1 MTSVYDIIRKVKQHL
16 REHPIV
22 SSVTFGD
29 ITEVDL
35 NKTTMFPLT
44 HFLMNNATIN
54 NNTIQIRLSLLF
66 LDIVDYKKDYDGTD
80 KGSREDTTNLIDVY
94 NTQLQIAN
102 DLISHLR
109 RGDLYRDKFQLE
121 EEVQCEPFQDRFENE
136 LAGWAVELTITV
148 PNDLSIC

>member
-16 REHPIV
+16 RDHPIV
-22 SSVTFGD
+22 NSVTFGD

-66 LDIVDYKKDYDGTD
+66 LDIVDYKKDYDGAD
-80 KGSREDTTNLIDVY
+80 KGSR
-94 NTQLQIAN
+94 
-102 DLISHLR
+102 
-109 RGDLYRDKFQLE
+109 
-121 EEVQCEPFQDRFENE
+121 
-136 LAGWAVELTITV
+136 
-148 PNDLSIC
+148 

>member
-16 REHPIV
+16 RDHPIV
-22 SSVTFGD
+22 NAVTFGD

-54 NNTIQIRLSLLF
+54 NNTIQVRLSLLF
-66 LDIVDYKKDYDGTD
+66 LDIVDYKKDYDGAD

-121 EEVQCEPFQDRFENE
+121 DEVQCEPFQDRFENE

-148 PNDLSIC
+148 PNDLSVC